1 MEGYKEYKNS
11 NINCFEEVP
20 SNWEVVPMKFFL
32 KYEKGKNAAKYT
44 KEFLED
50 NSNGKYPVYSGQ
62 TSNNGILGFINEWD
76 YDLRG
81 IIVSTVGAK
90 AMSIKIVDNK
100 FALSQNCAL
109 ISVKKDFNIDYSYYI
124 LKILFDYEKNKLANI
139 MIPSLRFED
148 LDTYKIIKP
157 SLEEQQKIAAY
168 LDYKTATIDEI
179 IAKKQ
184 KLIAALDEKKKS
196 IINDIVTGKKVWNG
210 FEFITPTQVKDS
222 GIQWLGNIPEHWEV
236 YKLKYLIQNISSGC
250 SVNSEDSPI
259 TNDQEYGVL
268 KTSCVYNYIFN
279 SNENKKVLKEEYSRV
294 KCPVKKNT
302 IIVSRMNTPE
312 LVGASGYIDKD
323 YNNLFLPDR
332 LWQLNFKNDYYNS
345 VRYISFILSSEIY
358 RYQFGK
364 ISSGSSASMQNM
376 SQSSFLNLEIV
387 LPSENEIK
395 SIEIELM
402 KLFEILDLIKSK
414 INTQIEKI
422 TEYRQAVIAEAVT
435 GKIDVRHWTKPN
447 N

>member
-1 MEGYKEYKNS
+1 MVKTVALKYIANIHKGKKPKNEFEIQKEGYLPYLGMDLLRGRNNIPSYVDVKNDNVVTVKEDDILIIWDGSNSGEIVSAKEGVLSSTMGKISIKNDSFYKDYIKYNL
-11 NINCFEEVP
+11 IN
-20 SNWEVVPMKFFL
+20 
-32 KYEKGKNAAKYT
+32 YET
-44 KEFLED
+44 
-50 NSNGKYPVYSGQ
+50 
-62 TSNNGILGFINEWD
+62 
-76 YDLRG
+76 DLRG
-81 IIVSTVGAK
+81 NTVG
-90 AMSIKIVDNK
+90 MGIPHVNGEVLRNLKIV
-100 FALSQNCAL
+100 
-109 ISVKKDFNIDYSYYI
+109 
-124 LKILFDYEKNKLANI
+124 KLEV
-139 MIPSLRFED
+139 SH
-148 LDTYKIIKP
+148 
-157 SLEEQQKIAAY
+157 QQKIAEY

-210 FEFITPTQVKDS
+210 SIFTTPTQVKDS
-222 GIQWLGNIPEHWEV
+222 GIQWLGHIPEHWEV

-259 TNDQEYGVL
+259 TNNHEFGVL
-268 KTSCVYNYIFN
+268 KTSCVYNYIFD
-279 SNENKKVLKEEYSRV
+279 SNENKKVLQEEYSRV

-312 LVGASGYIDKD
+312 LVGASGYVEKD
-323 YNNLFLPDR
+323 YDNLFLPDR
-332 LWQLNFKNDYYNS
+332 LWQLNFKSNYYNS

-358 RYQFGK
+358 RYQYGK

-376 SQSSFLNLEIV
+376 SQSSFLNLDII
-387 LPSENEIK
+387 LPSDNEIK
-395 SIEIELM
+395 FIEIELM
-402 KLFEILDLIKSK
+402 KLFENLDLIKSK

-422 TEYRQAVIAEAVT
+422 KEYRQAVIAEAVT

>member
-1 MEGYKEYKNS
+1 MVGYKEYKSSKLNWIDSIPSHWIESKINYLFSIGRGRVIS
-11 NINCFEEVP
+11 N
-20 SNWEVVPMKFFL
+20 
-32 KYEKGKNAAKYT
+32 
-44 KEFLED
+44 LELIPD
-50 NSNGKYPVYSGQ
+50 GKYPVFSSQTKNDGCMGYIDTYDFDDDLLTWTTDGANAGTVFIRSGKFNCTNVCGTLKSKENLVLKYYLYYLQ
-62 TSNNGILGFINEWD
+62 FVTQFYKRPDTN
-76 YDLRG
+76 
-81 IIVSTVGAK
+81 GAK
-90 AMSIKIVDNK
+90 
-100 FALSQNCAL
+100 
-109 ISVKKDFNIDYSYYI
+109 
-124 LKILFDYEKNKLANI
+124 I
-139 MIPSLRFED
+139 MNNEMAAI
-148 LDTYKIIKP
+148 YAIKP
-157 SLEEQQKIAAY
+157 SLEEQKKIAEY

-210 FEFITPTQVKDS
+210 SEFITPTQVKDS
-222 GIQWLGNIPEHWEV
+222 GIQWLGQIPEHWEV

-435 GKIDVRHWTKPN
+435 GKIDVRHWTTPN

>member
-196 IINDIVTGKKVWNG
+196 IINDIVTGKNVWNG
-210 FEFITPTQVKDS
+210 SIFTTPTQVKDS
-222 GIQWLGNIPEHWEV
+222 GIQWLGQIPEHWEV
-236 YKLKYLIQNISSGC
+236 TKNKYITKITDGAHISPDRT
-250 SVNSEDSPI
+250 SEDYDFVSTVDLNNGI
-259 TNDQEYGVL
+259 INFDNCI
-268 KTSCVYNYIFN
+268 KTSSENYHYLVKNGCKPKLNDVLYSKDGTIGKTCTIDFEKDFVVASSLIIISPNINIVRSKFLEFLYNSDFVKNQVELSLSGVAIRRVSLNKF
-279 SNENKKVLKEEYSRV
+279 SNLILVLPPIDEQDIII
-294 KCPVKKNT
+294 NT
-302 IIVSRMNTPE
+302 INNE
-312 LVGASGYIDKD
+312 LSQI
-323 YNNLFLPDR
+323 NFLY
-332 LWQLNFKNDYYNS
+332 K
-345 VRYISFILSSEIY
+345 
-358 RYQFGK
+358 
-364 ISSGSSASMQNM
+364 
-376 SQSSFLNLEIV
+376 
-387 LPSENEIK
+387 
-395 SIEIELM
+395 
-402 KLFEILDLIKSK
+402 KL
-414 INTQIEKI
+414 NTQIEKI
-422 TEYRQAVIAEAVT
+422 KEYRQAVIAETVT
-435 GKIDVRHWTKPN
+435 GKIDVRHWTTPN